1 MEFFMPPPLSVTIEL
16 EILLIELFL
25 PKLVTEFKFN

>member
-1 MEFFMPPPLSVTIEL
+1 MEFFMPTPLSVTIEL

-25 PKLVTEFKFN
+25 AKLVTVFKFN